1 MRAVLSRTLLV
12 LSLVACSK
20 GDAPADTAAA
30 AAATAT
36 ADAAPPS
43 SGDDLA
49 DITSYT
55 LTMAG
60 IEKSLDVQRHLGMKV
75 KAMSAEERQAFE
87 DADIGGDPDEGI
99 DDMARKIA
107 AQPVMAAAVRDAG
120 LTPREYALL
129 IMSMVQSG
137 MAGAV
142 VKLRPEANQDSLAR
156 EMKANPANVRFMIE
170 HEAEIKQKQ
179 AALEAELRA
188 AGVPMD
194 N

>member
-1 MRAVLSRTLLV
+1 MRAVFSRTLLV
-12 LSLVACSK
+12 LALVACSK

-30 AAATAT
+30 ASAE
-36 ADAAPPS
+36 AAPAS

-49 DITSYT
+49 DVTSYT

-60 IEKSLDVQRHLGMKV
+60 IEKSLDVQRRVGMQV
-75 KAMSAEERQAFE
+75 KAMTAEERQAFA
-87 DADIGGDPDEGI
+87 DADVGGDPEQGI

-142 VKLRPEANQDSLAR
+142 MKMRPEANQDSLAR
-156 EMKANPANVRFMIE
+156 EMKANPANVRFMME
-170 HEAEIKQKQ
+170 HEAEIRQKQ